1 MTSKKI
7 QMPGAAR
14 AGIVI
19 LISGA
24 IIVGIGQYLERDSL
38 SFYGLAMG
46 VAGFI
51 LYMAASI
58 AAKRKA
64 R

>member
-1 MTSKKI
+1 M

-14 AGIVI
+14 AGIGLLI
-19 LISGA
+19 LGA
-24 IIVGIGQYLERDSL
+24 IVVGLGQYFDRDAFSL
-38 SFYGLAMG
+38 FGLAM
-46 VAGFI
+46 VISGFV

-58 AAKRKA
+58 IAKRKA